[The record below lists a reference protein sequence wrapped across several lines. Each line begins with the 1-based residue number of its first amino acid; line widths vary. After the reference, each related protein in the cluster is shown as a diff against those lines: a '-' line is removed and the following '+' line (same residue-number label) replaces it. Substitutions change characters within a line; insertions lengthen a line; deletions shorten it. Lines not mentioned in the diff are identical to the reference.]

1 MQLASEVINIA
12 EDAANVIAIVI
23 FGFAAFRAFTI
34 GRVLVNR
41 VYRNRAYFMGV
52 FAIIVIVSLIPIPAT
67 AGELYFPFL
76 FVFFI
81 MVDSTILA
89 ALDTDF
95 FHRNTLRW
103 RQIRLVLY
111 PLFVAFLAYAFLP
124 SNATNTLPGIVLD
137 VVVATFLFIFVY
149 TTATAVVSARR
160 TPDRPLRRFMAL
172 SGLFLFGFIVNT
184 LIFSF
189 ISKGFSFF
197 LFIVFAYI
205 TYRMAMSLSP
215 VGKVEK
221 EIKG

>member
-67 AGELYFPFL
+67 IGKIYFPFL

-124 SNATNTLPGIVLD
+124 SNATNSLPGIVLD

-197 LFIVFAYI
+197 LFVVFAYI